1 MHLPIE
7 LNMNTFKKNLSILF
21 LNIRNRNW
29 FAVRIT
35 LIKTVLKFLHI
46 LCLPFG
52 LIFVLVI
59 RLIRPWFLVRFEILV
74 SERIGHFAANTELY
88 LCERDAGINVPQ
100 KPYIDLWYSN
110 WPVCNHQLARMWS
123 RVLHIWP
130 AWLLAP
136 AGKINSWIPGGKVHR
151 VGDNTEIDRDVH
163 HLLDRFPPHLEFLP
177 EEEKQGQIGLRI
189 LGIPEGAKFI
199 CLNVRDSSYLE
210 RSLPWKSWDYHSY
223 RNSDIQSYVLAV
235 QKLAELGYYV
245 IRMGVAVKE
254 PLRVLH
260 PRIIDYATSRIRTD
274 FMDIYLGAKCEFC
287 ISTSSG
293 FDAIPYV
300 FRRPI
305 VYVNSCPLGYF
316 FTFNQNYFGI
326 TKHHFS
332 RKKNRDLT
340 LSEIF
345 SQDVGFCLR
354 TSEYESQGIQLVEN
368 SPEEIRDAVIEMV
381 ERLNGTW
388 QPHEEDEVL
397 QKHFWEIYGNALDRT
412 GNRNLHGE
420 LRSRFGAIFLRNNPE
435 WLK

>member
-1 MHLPIE
+1 
-7 LNMNTFKKNLSILF
+7 MNTFKKNLSILF

-177 EEEKQGQIGLRI
+177 EEEKKGREGLRT
-189 LGIPEGAKFI
+189 LGIPDGAQFV
-199 CLNVRDSSYLE
+199 CLNVRDSAYLSK
-210 RSLPWKSWDYHSY
+210 SLPWKSWDYHSY
-223 RNSDIQSYVLAV
+223 RNCDIKNFNLAV
-235 QKLAELGYYV
+235 REIADRGYYV
-245 IRMGVAVKE
+245 IRMGVIAAE
-254 PLRVLH
+254 PMQISH
-260 PRIIDYATSRIRTD
+260 PKIIDYAINGMRTD
-274 FMDIYLGAKCEFC
+274 FMDIYLGANCEFC

-300 FRRPI
+300 FRRP
-305 VYVNSCPLGYF
+305 VVFVNHCPAGIL
-316 FTFNQNYFGI
+316 FTFSEKFVGLTQHYFS
-326 TKHHFS
+326 KE
-332 RKKNRDLT
+332 KNRELT

-345 SQDVGFCLR
+345 SYDGGFIPR
-354 TSEYESQGIQLVEN
+354 TADYASNGLYLVEN
-368 SPEEIRDAVIEMV
+368 TPEEIRDVVIEMA

-388 QPHEEDEVL
+388 KPHEEDEVL
-397 QKHFWEIYGNALDRT
+397 QKCFWKKFEEGL
-412 GNRNLHGE
+412 NLTKMRHMHGD
-420 LRSRFGAIFLRNNPE
+420 LRSHYGADFLRKNPGF
-435 WLK
+435 LQ